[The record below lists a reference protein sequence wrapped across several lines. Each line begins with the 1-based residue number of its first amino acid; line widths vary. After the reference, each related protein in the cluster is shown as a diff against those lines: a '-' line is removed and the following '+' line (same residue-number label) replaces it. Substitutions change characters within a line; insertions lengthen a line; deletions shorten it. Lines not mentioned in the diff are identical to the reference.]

1 MEEQIYNVLQEIL
14 EELKILNVKKKNK
27 KTKKHLTDD
36 ERIDLFIDYI
46 INLKNDGISKS
57 DLRAA
62 KIVSDLLFKHF
73 WDENLQEIIRRTKE
87 KHNILLS
94 RRFQGYFLYKRV
106 CRGDIG
112 D

>member
-46 INLKNDGISKS
+46 INLKSDGI
-57 DLRAA
+57 
-62 KIVSDLLFKHF
+62 
-73 WDENLQEIIRRTKE
+73 
-87 KHNILLS
+87 
-94 RRFQGYFLYKRV
+94 
-106 CRGDIG
+106 
-112 D
+112 

>member
-1 MEEQIYNVLQEIL
+1 MDEKIYGVLLEIL
-14 EELKILNVKKKNK
+14 EELKILNEEKKNK
-27 KTKKHLTDD
+27 KTKKYLTDD
-36 ERIDLFIDYI
+36 EKIDLFIDYI
-46 INLKNDGISKS
+46 INLKSDGISKS

-62 KIVSDLLFKHF
+62 KIVSDSLFKHF

-106 CRGDIG
+106 WRGNIG